1 MRLADAVIVAVKPQQ
16 FAALA
21 NSIAAPLERKLV
33 VTVMAGVTLTTV
45 EQALG
50 TTAVVRCM
58 PNLGAQIGR
67 GATAWIASPACSAA
81 QLELARGI
89 FRAAGIEIEVRA
101 ESLLDAFTA
110 LGGTGPAYYFYLTEL
125 LAENAVAMGF
135 DVEQA
140 RLLAQEVL
148 SASAR
153 LLELGERSAADWR
166 RAVTTRAG
174 RPRPRCERSA
184 SMISPRLSRRARGR
198 APAVRRA
205 QPGRRPRRK
214 VTASSPRSSTST
226 SAEPTTTPS
235 TCDAV
240 SLATWSRLRI
250 PNPAHTGTVE
260 VTSRCASQA
269 SEHLVRS
276 AASFPVVAV
285 HRHGIDEALA
295 RCADA
300 RRTQRAE

>member
-1 MRLADAVIVAVKPQQ
+1 MERIAIIGAGNVGSALYRSLKGAFGEEALVICDTHEAQLAKLGARHALRDADAAVRLADAVIVAVKPQQ

-33 VTVMAGVTLTTV
+33 VTVMAGVTLATV
-45 EQALG
+45 AQALG

-166 RAVTTRAG
+166 RAVTTPGGTTEAAMRAFGEHDFAAAFRAGLEAARLRSEELSRDAGRAG
-174 RPRPRCERSA
+174 R
-184 SMISPRLSRRARGR
+184 
-198 APAVRRA
+198 
-205 QPGRRPRRK
+205 
-214 VTASSPRSSTST
+214 
-226 SAEPTTTPS
+226 
-235 TCDAV
+235 
-240 SLATWSRLRI
+240 
-250 PNPAHTGTVE
+250 
-260 VTSRCASQA
+260 
-269 SEHLVRS
+269 
-276 AASFPVVAV
+276 
-285 HRHGIDEALA
+285 
-295 RCADA
+295 
-300 RRTQRAE
+300 